1 MYPNSTRLPIVL
13 ALLAGVAL
21 LVPSGATPFLS
32 SGPTDT
38 VGDHVQLQPTQGP
51 GGYVSYLEDGELVV
65 DVSGSNPSMDIEG
78 VNPNTVTRLESV
90 FLVHYNGSQQAR
102 VWLTHDGDG
111 LTFTAEGHPIE
122 SEDDA
127 ITLGPNESAV
137 VDLIVDTTGHS
148 SVENVENFTV
158 HAVAADS
165 SSEESDETI
174 PSDWWSSSDGDT
186 QESTG
191 EESDGNSG
199 DENEE
204 NTTSEVTTSNSESPE
219 SSPSDTTTDDLADV
233 GGEETTTV
241 ATPDTTTAPEGP
253 TLTSVLF
260 GDRAGV
266 VPGAALGMGLLALLV
281 AVAIVLG
288 RRYSS
293 K

>member
-1 MYPNSTRLPIVL
+1 MYPNSIRLPIVL
-13 ALLAGVAL
+13 VLLAGVAL

-32 SGPTDT
+32 SGPTDS
-38 VGDHVQLQPTQGP
+38 VGEHVQLQPTQGP

-78 VNPNTVTRLESV
+78 VNPNTVTRLENV

-137 VDLIVDTTGHS
+137 VDLIVDTRGDS
-148 SVENVENFTV
+148 SVENVDDFTV
-158 HAVAADS
+158 HAVAANS
-165 SSEESDETI
+165 SSEETDGTL
-174 PSDWWSSSDGDT
+174 PGDWWSSSDGKT
-186 QESTG
+186 QEPAGEDSDG
-191 EESDGNSG
+191 DSDEESD
-199 DENEE
+199 EITTTEA
-204 NTTSEVTTSNSESPE
+204 TTSDTESPE
-219 SSPSDTTTDDLADV
+219 SSPSDTTTDDLGGV

-241 ATPDTTTAPEGP
+241 ATPDTTTAPKGP
-253 TLTSVLF
+253 SLTSVLF
-260 GDRAGV
+260 GQRAGV
-266 VPGAALGMGLLALLV
+266 LPGAALGMGLLALLV

-293 K
+293 E